1 MNQAAPSNPD
11 ELDLSDTHAWAG
23 RIRTIEPSRE
33 RGTIQ
38 ARDGR
43 VLPFHTGLVRVSGM
57 VTHADDLRPGMP
69 VTFDLSH
76 GPDGPAVVRLW
87 VGEGEWQTPKLPDAF

>member
-1 MNQAAPSNPD
+1 MNPSAPSNPD
-11 ELDLSDTHAWAG
+11 EPDLTDTNAWAG
-23 RIRTIEPSRE
+23 RVRTIEPSRE

-43 VLPFHTGLVRVSGM
+43 VLPFHTGLVHVSGM
-57 VTHADDLRPGMP
+57 VTRSGDLKPGMP

-76 GPDGPAVVRLW
+76 GPEGPMVVRLW
-87 VGEGEWQTPKLPDAF
+87 VGEGEWQTPRVPDAF